1 MMAGRD
7 KGESDRFECLER
19 RLQALE
25 DTEAIRNLKAR
36 YAALCDDHYDA
47 DGIAELFSEDAIWE
61 SPALGRFEGREMI
74 RNFFKG
80 ASKIFSFAIHYSLNG
95 HIEVCGDK
103 ANATWYLFMPCTL
116 EANNQAMW
124 RAGVD
129 RETYA
134 RIDGD
139 WKYKLKVSEP
149 LFNSPF
155 DKGWAKKRFV

>member
-1 MMAGRD
+1 MAGRD

-74 RNFFKG
+74 R
-80 ASKIFSFAIHYSLNG
+80 IFSGVLQTSFLL
-95 HIEVCGDK
+95 
-103 ANATWYLFMPCTL
+103 LFT
-116 EANNQAMW
+116 
-124 RAGVD
+124 
-129 RETYA
+129 
-134 RIDGD
+134 
-139 WKYKLKVSEP
+139 KVSTAILKSVEITLMRPGIFLCRVLWEP
-149 LFNSPF
+149 TI
-155 DKGWAKKRFV
+155 KRCGALV